1 MDSTEEV
8 KPEKESEQAPQSTDV
23 NEANQPDA
31 AAAAPSD
38 DAESEAETDQQD
50 HQFPDPSS
58 LVAMAGMHLPTEQL
72 IRVLLTVFD
81 AHAWRSMGLVA
92 DHTGEVNLDLPTAQT
107 SIDCLAF
114 LLGKVEST
122 LDATEKRDIQR
133 RLMDLRMNFVSKSR
147 EA

>member
-1 MDSTEEV
+1 MDSSEEV
-8 KPEKESEQAPQSTDV
+8 KSEKEPETGPQSTEDS
-23 NEANQPDA
+23 EADQPDA
-31 AAAAPSD
+31 ASGAPSD
-38 DAESEAETDQQD
+38 ETESDAEPGEQD

-58 LVAMAGMHLPTEQL
+58 LVAMAGMHLPTTQL

-92 DHTGEVNLDLPTAQT
+92 DHSGEINLDLPAAQT

-114 LLGKVEST
+114 LLGKVESN

-133 RLMDLRMNFVSKSR
+133 RLMDLRMNFVSKSK
-147 EA
+147 EG

>member
-8 KPEKESEQAPQSTDV
+8 KPEQESEQPPESTDV
-23 NEANQPDA
+23 KEANQPDA
-31 AAAAPSD
+31 APAAPSD
-38 DAESEAETDQQD
+38 DPESEAEAGQQD

-92 DHTGEVNLDLPTAQT
+92 DHTGEVNLDLPSAQT

-114 LLGKVEST
+114 LL
-122 LDATEKRDIQR
+122 
-133 RLMDLRMNFVSKSR
+133 
-147 EA
+147 

>member
-1 MDSTEEV
+1 MDPSEEV
-8 KPEKESEQAPQSTDV
+8 KSENESTPEPQPTEAS
-23 NEANQPDA
+23 EANQPDA
-31 AAAAPSD
+31 APAPPSD
-38 DAESEAETDQQD
+38 DTESEANADRDD

-58 LVAMAGMHLPTEQL
+58 LVAMAGMHLPTSQL

-92 DHTGEVNLDLPTAQT
+92 DHSGEVNLDLPAAQT

-114 LLGKVEST
+114 LLGKVETS
-122 LDATEKRDIQR
+122 LDPTVKRDIQR
-133 RLMDLRMNFVSKSR
+133 RLMDLRLNFVSKSK

>member
-1 MDSTEEV
+1 MDSSDEV
-8 KPEKESEQAPQSTDV
+8 TTEKESDSEPQSTDAT
-23 NEANQPDA
+23 EANQPEA
-31 AAAAPSD
+31 APAAPSD
-38 DAESEAETDQQD
+38 DVESEAEAGRED

-58 LVAMAGMHLPTEQL
+58 LVAMAGMHLPTAQL

-92 DHTGEVNLDLPTAQT
+92 DHSGEVNLDLPAAQT

-114 LLGKVEST
+114 LLGKIET
-122 LDATEKRDIQR
+122 DLEPTEKRDIQR
-133 RLMDLRMNFVSKSR
+133 RLMDLRLNFVSKSK